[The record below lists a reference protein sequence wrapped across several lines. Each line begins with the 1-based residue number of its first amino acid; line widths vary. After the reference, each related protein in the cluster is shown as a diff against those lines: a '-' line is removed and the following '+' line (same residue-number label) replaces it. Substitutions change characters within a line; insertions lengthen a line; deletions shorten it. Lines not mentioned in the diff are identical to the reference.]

1 MSESVHRHRES
12 APEPVRVA
20 VLTISD
26 TRTRETDTGGDT
38 AEEILREAGQEIV
51 ARQIVGDE
59 VNGIRTS
66 LVDLLANPEVDA
78 VITTG
83 GTGISGRDTTY
94 EVVDRMIEKKLDGF
108 GEIFRMLSYEEIG
121 AAAIMSRAVAGGVG
135 TKFVASLP
143 GSRNAV
149 RLAVEKLLVPE
160 LAQSCSSFASTR
172 KAGREMEREPLSS
185 GGRCALAQAVGDLA
199 GQRRGGRDPRLEKLA
214 DLEDEIPGLENR
226 IEAALAY
233 LQRARYIS
241 TAPASAMTV

>member
-1 MSESVHRHRES
+1 LSESVHRHRES
-12 APEPVRVA
+12 APEHVRVA

-38 AEEILREAGQEIV
+38 AERILSDAGQEIV
-51 ARQIVGDE
+51 ARQIVRDE

-66 LVDLLANPEVDA
+66 LIDLLANPEVDA

-94 EVVDRMIEKKLDGF
+94 EVVDRMLEKKLDGF

-121 AAAIMSRAVAGGVG
+121 AAAIMSRAVAGAVG
-135 TKFVASLP
+135 AKFVASLP

-160 LAQSCSSFASTR
+160 LAHIVFELR
-172 KAGREMEREPLSS
+172 KHEES
-185 GGRCALAQAVGDLA
+185 G
-199 GQRRGGRDPRLEKLA
+199 
-214 DLEDEIPGLENR
+214 
-226 IEAALAY
+226 
-233 LQRARYIS
+233 
-241 TAPASAMTV
+241 